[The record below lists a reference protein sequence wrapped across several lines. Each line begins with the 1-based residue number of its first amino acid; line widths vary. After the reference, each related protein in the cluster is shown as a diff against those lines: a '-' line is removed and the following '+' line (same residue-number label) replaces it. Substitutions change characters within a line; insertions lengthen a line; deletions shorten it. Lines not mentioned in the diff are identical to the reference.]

1 MEIGR
6 KPLRPVPSGGM
17 RRIEILDDTRSMS
30 KRHAEFSV
38 KTDGNAILRDLN
50 STNGTF
56 LVRPGNELVRLPGGS
71 DFAMNDETVRL
82 QFGDVPVDFVRFID
96 DDTTSKDDDVAN
108 LFDYALDNQPSE
120 PEAADMS
127 IDDILN
133 LRAGEPTNIFNA
145 GQVRSR
151 AKELRQAEQQT
162 FVPFSSPLNPL
173 AVNDANDD
181 DAQDAAPR
189 DLFADAHDVAAGKID
204 EPAAKKEEFVPRM
217 HDGPRHADRRNAD
230 SLVSVTELAQQ
241 HRPIPSLD
249 IIQPQEPAAGATRE
263 PVSPTVSPTPS
274 VHGEPSISTTMRPQ
288 QETTAQPQ
296 AAQTPTRPQQP
307 SIWQTSMQS
316 GVAMQ
321 PKPAQQ
327 PMQDTQT
334 TEEPSGAEPRYDAA
348 AQAAQPMQEPG
359 VQPITRPEQAAQ
371 PIAQPV
377 QSVQPVQP
385 VQPVEQPS
393 QPIVQPVQLVQ
404 GAQSIAQPVQPNT
417 DTQPNAIVQPN
428 MTAQP
433 NAGAPYDASMRRPQQ
448 PQQPNVQ
455 TAAAQTP
462 LINVELPRDISAV
475 QQAQPQQP
483 TQRHPA
489 PSDAFAEQRNALHF
503 DVIESTLQG
512 PDAAASHEMTVTAV
526 TAATPADSAAAD
538 ATVPIEVAAPTHQ
551 TNFVAETTVI
561 AGASAGASTSEDT
574 VVQNGADDDHDR
586 FRRHDDDAPS
596 LDETQTFTPAFE
608 PGSVFE
614 RVANGDFDKPKE
626 LIEAGG
632 YTSDDARRS
641 DDFTEQFEM
650 ARHAELLPFLA
661 MNPTL
666 YDDLYEWLAA
676 QSNADIDEA
685 LSRNPGYEDY
695 RKAVGK

>member
-1 MEIGR
+1 MIRVDGSDLASVETGQTVEIGR

-38 KTDGNAILRDLN
+38 KSDGNAILRDLN

-71 DFAMNDETVRL
+71 DFALNDDTVRL

-120 PEAADMS
+120 PEVADMS

-133 LRAGEPTNIFNA
+133 LRAGEPTDIFNA

-151 AKELRQAEQQT
+151 AKELRQSEQQT

-230 SLVSVTELAQQ
+230 SLVSVSELAQQ
-241 HRPIPSLD
+241 HRPIPSLS
-249 IIQPQEPAAGATRE
+249 IPTSEPVIGATRE
-263 PVSPTVSPTPS
+263 PVSPTVSPTNS
-274 VHGEPSISTTMRPQ
+274 ANGEPSISTTIRPQ
-288 QETTAQPQ
+288 SESDNAQPDYTQ
-296 AAQTPTRPQQP
+296 SASPQQQP
-307 SIWQTSMQS
+307 SVWQTSMRA

-321 PKPAQQ
+321 PQQ
-327 PMQDTQT
+327 PIVQQ
-334 TEEPSGAEPRYDAA
+334 S
-348 AQAAQPMQEPG
+348 AQPMQP
-359 VQPITRPEQAAQ
+359 VQQ
-371 PIAQPV
+371 PAQPV
-377 QSVQPVQP
+377 AQQMPDPAQPT
-385 VQPVEQPS
+385 
-393 QPIVQPVQLVQ
+393 QLV
-404 GAQSIAQPVQPNT
+404 
-417 DTQPNAIVQPN
+417 
-428 MTAQP
+428 
-433 NAGAPYDASMRRPQQ
+433 DASHIAVQQ
-448 PQQPNVQ
+448 PMMQPQNVQ
-455 TAAAQTP
+455 TSASQVPLVNVAIPTEPTP
-462 LINVELPRDISAV
+462 E
-475 QQAQPQQP
+475 QQP
-483 TQRHPA
+483 TS
-489 PSDAFAEQRNALHF
+489 SDAFTAQRNALHF
-503 DVIESTLQG
+503 DVIESALQG
-512 PDAAASHEMTVTAV
+512 ADN
-526 TAATPADSAAAD
+526 AATFDNASTTENPTTPDNFATTGNPSAAD
-538 ATVPIEVAAPTHQ
+538 ATVPIEVAAPAHQ
-551 TNFVAETTVI
+551 TNFVAEATATTDAAMPVNTATPANTTVPTNT
-561 AGASAGASTSEDT
+561 AAPTTATT
-574 VVQNGADDDHDR
+574 PADDAYDR
-586 FRRHDDDAPS
+586 FRRHDDDAQP

-626 LIEAGG
+626 LIEVDG

>member
-1 MEIGR
+1 MIRVDGSDLASVETGQTVEIGR

-38 KTDGNAILRDLN
+38 KSDGNAILRDLN

-71 DFAMNDETVRL
+71 DFALNDDTVRL

-120 PEAADMS
+120 PEVADMS

-133 LRAGEPTNIFNA
+133 LRAGEPTDIFNA

-151 AKELRQAEQQT
+151 AKELRQSEQQT

-230 SLVSVTELAQQ
+230 SLVSVSELAQQ
-241 HRPIPSLD
+241 HRPIPSLS
-249 IIQPQEPAAGATRE
+249 IPTSEPVIGATRE
-263 PVSPTVSPTPS
+263 PVSPTVSPTNS
-274 VHGEPSISTTMRPQ
+274 ANGEPSISTTIRPQ
-288 QETTAQPQ
+288 SESDNAQPDYTQ
-296 AAQTPTRPQQP
+296 SASPQQQP
-307 SIWQTSMQS
+307 SVWQTSMRA

-321 PKPAQQ
+321 PQQ
-327 PMQDTQT
+327 PIVQQ
-334 TEEPSGAEPRYDAA
+334 S
-348 AQAAQPMQEPG
+348 AQPMQP
-359 VQPITRPEQAAQ
+359 T
-371 PIAQPV
+371 AQPV
-377 QSVQPVQP
+377 QSAQPMQPVQ
-385 VQPVEQPS
+385 QP
-393 QPIVQPVQLVQ
+393 
-404 GAQSIAQPVQPNT
+404 AQPVAQQMP
-417 DTQPNAIVQPN
+417 DP
-428 MTAQP
+428 AQP
-433 NAGAPYDASMRRPQQ
+433 TQLVDASHIAVQQ
-448 PQQPNVQ
+448 PMMQPQNVQ
-455 TAAAQTP
+455 TSASQVPLVNVAIPTEPTP
-462 LINVELPRDISAV
+462 E
-475 QQAQPQQP
+475 QQP
-483 TQRHPA
+483 TS
-489 PSDAFAEQRNALHF
+489 SDAFTAQRNALHF
-503 DVIESTLQG
+503 DVIESALQG
-512 PDAAASHEMTVTAV
+512 ADN
-526 TAATPADSAAAD
+526 AATFDNASTTENPTTPDNFATTGNPSAAD
-538 ATVPIEVAAPTHQ
+538 ATVPIEVAAPAHQ
-551 TNFVAETTVI
+551 TNFVAEATATTDAATPVNTATPANTTVPTNT
-561 AGASAGASTSEDT
+561 AAPTTATAP
-574 VVQNGADDDHDR
+574 ADDAYDR
-586 FRRHDDDAPS
+586 FRRHDDDAQP

-626 LIEAGG
+626 LIEVDG

>member
-38 KTDGNAILRDLN
+38 KSDGNAILRDLN

-71 DFAMNDETVRL
+71 DFALNDDTVRL

-120 PEAADMS
+120 PEVADMS

-133 LRAGEPTNIFNA
+133 LRAGEPTDIFNA

-151 AKELRQAEQQT
+151 AKELRQSEQQT

-230 SLVSVTELAQQ
+230 SLVSVSELAQQ
-241 HRPIPSLD
+241 HRPIPSLS
-249 IIQPQEPAAGATRE
+249 IPTSEPVIGATRE
-263 PVSPTVSPTPS
+263 PVSPTVSPTNS
-274 VHGEPSISTTMRPQ
+274 ANGEPSISTTIRPQ
-288 QETTAQPQ
+288 SESDNAQPDYTQ
-296 AAQTPTRPQQP
+296 SASPQQQP
-307 SIWQTSMQS
+307 SVWQTSMRA

-321 PKPAQQ
+321 PQQ
-327 PMQDTQT
+327 PIVQQ
-334 TEEPSGAEPRYDAA
+334 S
-348 AQAAQPMQEPG
+348 AQPMQP
-359 VQPITRPEQAAQ
+359 T
-371 PIAQPV
+371 AQPV
-377 QSVQPVQP
+377 QSAQPMQPVQ
-385 VQPVEQPS
+385 QP
-393 QPIVQPVQLVQ
+393 
-404 GAQSIAQPVQPNT
+404 AQPVAQQMP
-417 DTQPNAIVQPN
+417 DP
-428 MTAQP
+428 AQP
-433 NAGAPYDASMRRPQQ
+433 TQLVDASHIAVQQ
-448 PQQPNVQ
+448 PMMQPQNVQ
-455 TAAAQTP
+455 TSASQVPLVNVAIPTEPTP
-462 LINVELPRDISAV
+462 E
-475 QQAQPQQP
+475 QQP
-483 TQRHPA
+483 TS
-489 PSDAFAEQRNALHF
+489 SDAFTAQRNALHF
-503 DVIESTLQG
+503 DVIESALQG
-512 PDAAASHEMTVTAV
+512 ADN
-526 TAATPADSAAAD
+526 AATFDNASTTENPTTPDNFATTGNPSAAD
-538 ATVPIEVAAPTHQ
+538 ATVPIEVAAPAHQ
-551 TNFVAETTVI
+551 TNFVAEATATTDAAMPVNTATPANTTVPTNT
-561 AGASAGASTSEDT
+561 AAPTTATT
-574 VVQNGADDDHDR
+574 PADDAYDR
-586 FRRHDDDAPS
+586 FRRHDDDAQP

-626 LIEAGG
+626 LIEVDG

>member
-38 KTDGNAILRDLN
+38 KSDGNAILRDLN

-71 DFAMNDETVRL
+71 DFALNDDTVRL

-120 PEAADMS
+120 PEVADMS

-133 LRAGEPTNIFNA
+133 LRAGEPTDIFNA

-151 AKELRQAEQQT
+151 AKELRQSEQQT

-230 SLVSVTELAQQ
+230 SLVSVSELAQQ
-241 HRPIPSLD
+241 HRPIPSLS
-249 IIQPQEPAAGATRE
+249 IPTSEPVIGATRE
-263 PVSPTVSPTPS
+263 PVSPTVSPTNS
-274 VHGEPSISTTMRPQ
+274 ANGEPSISTTIRPQ
-288 QETTAQPQ
+288 SESDNAQPDYTQ
-296 AAQTPTRPQQP
+296 SASPQQQP
-307 SIWQTSMQS
+307 SVWQTSMRA

-321 PKPAQQ
+321 PQQ
-327 PMQDTQT
+327 PIVQQ
-334 TEEPSGAEPRYDAA
+334 S
-348 AQAAQPMQEPG
+348 AQPMQP
-359 VQPITRPEQAAQ
+359 T
-371 PIAQPV
+371 AQPV
-377 QSVQPVQP
+377 QSAQPMQPVQ
-385 VQPVEQPS
+385 QP
-393 QPIVQPVQLVQ
+393 
-404 GAQSIAQPVQPNT
+404 AQPVAQQMP
-417 DTQPNAIVQPN
+417 DP
-428 MTAQP
+428 AQP
-433 NAGAPYDASMRRPQQ
+433 TQLVDASHIAVQQ
-448 PQQPNVQ
+448 PMMQPQNVQ
-455 TAAAQTP
+455 TSASQVPLVNVAIPTEPTP
-462 LINVELPRDISAV
+462 E
-475 QQAQPQQP
+475 QQP
-483 TQRHPA
+483 TS
-489 PSDAFAEQRNALHF
+489 SDAFTAQRNALHF
-503 DVIESTLQG
+503 DVIESALQG
-512 PDAAASHEMTVTAV
+512 ADN
-526 TAATPADSAAAD
+526 AATFDNASTTENPTTPDNFATTGNPSAAD
-538 ATVPIEVAAPTHQ
+538 ATVPIEVAAPAHQ
-551 TNFVAETTVI
+551 TNFVAEATATTDAATPVNTATPANTTVPTNT
-561 AGASAGASTSEDT
+561 AAPTTATAP
-574 VVQNGADDDHDR
+574 ADDAYDR
-586 FRRHDDDAPS
+586 FRRHDDDAQP

-626 LIEAGG
+626 LIEVDG

>member
-38 KTDGNAILRDLN
+38 KSDGNAILRDLN

-71 DFAMNDETVRL
+71 DFALNDDTVRL

-120 PEAADMS
+120 PEVADMS

-133 LRAGEPTNIFNA
+133 LRAGEPTDIFNA

-151 AKELRQAEQQT
+151 AKELRQSEQQT

-230 SLVSVTELAQQ
+230 SLVSVSELAQQ
-241 HRPIPSLD
+241 HRPIPSLS
-249 IIQPQEPAAGATRE
+249 IPTSEPVVGATRE
-263 PVSPTVSPTPS
+263 PVSPTVSPTNS
-274 VHGEPSISTTMRPQ
+274 ANGEPSISTTIRPQ
-288 QETTAQPQ
+288 SESDNAQPDYSQ
-296 AAQTPTRPQQP
+296 SASPQQQP
-307 SIWQTSMQS
+307 SVWQTSMRA

-321 PKPAQQ
+321 PQQ
-327 PMQDTQT
+327 PIVQQ
-334 TEEPSGAEPRYDAA
+334 S
-348 AQAAQPMQEPG
+348 AQPMQP
-359 VQPITRPEQAAQ
+359 T
-371 PIAQPV
+371 AQPV
-377 QSVQPVQP
+377 QSAQPMQPVQ
-385 VQPVEQPS
+385 QPAQPAAQQMPDPA
-393 QPIVQPVQLVQ
+393 QPTQLV
-404 GAQSIAQPVQPNT
+404 
-417 DTQPNAIVQPN
+417 
-428 MTAQP
+428 
-433 NAGAPYDASMRRPQQ
+433 DASHIAVQQ
-448 PQQPNVQ
+448 PMMQPQNVQ
-455 TAAAQTP
+455 TSASQVPLVNVAIPTEPTP
-462 LINVELPRDISAV
+462 E
-475 QQAQPQQP
+475 QQP
-483 TQRHPA
+483 T
-489 PSDAFAEQRNALHF
+489 PSDAFAAQRNALHF

-512 PDAAASHEMTVTAV
+512 
-526 TAATPADSAAAD
+526 ADSAATFDNAASFNNPSTSDFLPVFNSPVPIETSAPTDNPAATDNPSTTETPSATENPSAAD
-538 ATVPIEVAAPTHQ
+538 ATVPIEVAAPTYQ
-551 TNFVAETTVI
+551 TNFVAEATATTDAATDAATPTNTATPANTTVPTNT
-561 AGASAGASTSEDT
+561 AAPTTATT
-574 VVQNGADDDHDR
+574 PTDDAYDR
-586 FRRHDDDAPS
+586 FRRHDDDAQP

-626 LIEAGG
+626 LIEVDG

>member
-38 KTDGNAILRDLN
+38 KSDGNAILRDLN

-71 DFAMNDETVRL
+71 DFALNDDTVRL

-120 PEAADMS
+120 PEVADMS

-133 LRAGEPTNIFNA
+133 LRAGEPTDIFNA

-151 AKELRQAEQQT
+151 AKELRQSEQQT

-230 SLVSVTELAQQ
+230 SLVSVSELAQQ
-241 HRPIPSLD
+241 HRPIPSLS
-249 IIQPQEPAAGATRE
+249 IPTSEPVIGATRE
-263 PVSPTVSPTPS
+263 PVSPTVSPTNS
-274 VHGEPSISTTMRPQ
+274 ANGEPSISTTIRPQ
-288 QETTAQPQ
+288 SESDNAQPDYTQ
-296 AAQTPTRPQQP
+296 SASPQQQP
-307 SIWQTSMQS
+307 SVWQTSMRA

-321 PKPAQQ
+321 PQQ
-327 PMQDTQT
+327 PIVQQ
-334 TEEPSGAEPRYDAA
+334 S
-348 AQAAQPMQEPG
+348 AQPMQP
-359 VQPITRPEQAAQ
+359 T
-371 PIAQPV
+371 AQPV
-377 QSVQPVQP
+377 QSAQPMQPVQ
-385 VQPVEQPS
+385 QP
-393 QPIVQPVQLVQ
+393 
-404 GAQSIAQPVQPNT
+404 AQPVAQQMP
-417 DTQPNAIVQPN
+417 DP
-428 MTAQP
+428 AQP
-433 NAGAPYDASMRRPQQ
+433 TQLVDASHIAVQQ
-448 PQQPNVQ
+448 PMMQPQNVQ
-455 TAAAQTP
+455 TSASQVPLVNVAIPTEPTP
-462 LINVELPRDISAV
+462 E
-475 QQAQPQQP
+475 QQP
-483 TQRHPA
+483 TS
-489 PSDAFAEQRNALHF
+489 SDAFTAQRNALHF
-503 DVIESTLQG
+503 DVIESALQG
-512 PDAAASHEMTVTAV
+512 ADN
-526 TAATPADSAAAD
+526 AATFDNASTTENPTTPDNFATTGNPSAAD
-538 ATVPIEVAAPTHQ
+538 ATVPIEVAAPAHQ
-551 TNFVAETTVI
+551 TNFVAEAIATTDAAMPVNTATPANTTVPTNT
-561 AGASAGASTSEDT
+561 AAPTTATT
-574 VVQNGADDDHDR
+574 PADDAYDR
-586 FRRHDDDAPS
+586 FRRHDDDAQP

-626 LIEAGG
+626 LIEVDG

>member
-1 MEIGR
+1 MIRVDGSDLASVETGQTVEIGR
-6 KPLRPVPSGGM
+6 KPLRPVSSGGM

-38 KTDGNAILRDLN
+38 KSDGNAILRDLN

-71 DFAMNDETVRL
+71 DFALNDDTVRL

-120 PEAADMS
+120 PEVADMS

-133 LRAGEPTNIFNA
+133 LRAGEPTDIFNA

-151 AKELRQAEQQT
+151 AKELRQSEQQT

-230 SLVSVTELAQQ
+230 SLVSVSELAQQ
-241 HRPIPSLD
+241 HRPIPSLS
-249 IIQPQEPAAGATRE
+249 IPTSEPVIGATRE
-263 PVSPTVSPTPS
+263 PVSPTVSPTNS
-274 VHGEPSISTTMRPQ
+274 ANGEPSISTTIRPQ
-288 QETTAQPQ
+288 SESDNAQPDYTQ
-296 AAQTPTRPQQP
+296 SASPQQQP
-307 SIWQTSMQS
+307 SVWQTSMRA

-321 PKPAQQ
+321 PQQ
-327 PMQDTQT
+327 PIVQQ
-334 TEEPSGAEPRYDAA
+334 S
-348 AQAAQPMQEPG
+348 AQPMQP
-359 VQPITRPEQAAQ
+359 T
-371 PIAQPV
+371 AQPV
-377 QSVQPVQP
+377 QSAQPMQPVQ
-385 VQPVEQPS
+385 QP
-393 QPIVQPVQLVQ
+393 
-404 GAQSIAQPVQPNT
+404 AQPVAQQMP
-417 DTQPNAIVQPN
+417 DP
-428 MTAQP
+428 AQP
-433 NAGAPYDASMRRPQQ
+433 TQLVDASHIAVQQ
-448 PQQPNVQ
+448 PMMQPQNVQ
-455 TAAAQTP
+455 TSASQVPLVNVAIPTEPTP
-462 LINVELPRDISAV
+462 E
-475 QQAQPQQP
+475 QQP
-483 TQRHPA
+483 TS
-489 PSDAFAEQRNALHF
+489 SDAFTAQRNALHF
-503 DVIESTLQG
+503 DVIESALQG
-512 PDAAASHEMTVTAV
+512 ADN
-526 TAATPADSAAAD
+526 AATFDNASTTENPTTPDNFATTENPSAAD
-538 ATVPIEVAAPTHQ
+538 ATVPIEVAAPTYQ
-551 TNFVAETTVI
+551 TNFVAEATATTDAAMPVNTATPANTTVPTNT
-561 AGASAGASTSEDT
+561 AAPTTATT
-574 VVQNGADDDHDR
+574 PADDAYDR
-586 FRRHDDDAPS
+586 FRRHDDDAQP

-626 LIEAGG
+626 LIEVDG

>member
-1 MEIGR
+1 MVFRMRTSRLCARNRHVARGMPSGQRRKEGPTVSGDQRTTTKWMIRVDGSDLTSIEAGQTVEIGR
-6 KPLRPVPSGGM
+6 KPLRPVPDDGM

-38 KTDGNAILRDLN
+38 KSDGNAILRDLN

-71 DFAMNDETVRL
+71 DFAMTDDTVRL
-82 QFGDVPVDFVRFID
+82 QFGDVPVDFVRYID
-96 DDTTSKDDDVAN
+96 DDTTNDDDDVAN

-162 FVPFSSPLNPL
+162 FVPFTSPLNPL
-173 AVNDANDD
+173 AASETSDEEDD
-181 DAQDAAPR
+181 DAAPR
-189 DLFADAHDVAAGKID
+189 DLFADAHDVAAGKIE
-204 EPAAKKEEFVPRM
+204 EPAAKKQEFVPRT

-249 IIQPQEPAAGATRE
+249 IAQPLEPTVGATRT
-263 PVSPTVSPTPS
+263 PVSPTVSPTS
-274 VHGEPSISTTMRPQ
+274 YTGEPSITTTIRPERNADASSDGQ
-288 QETTAQPQ
+288 GARTLPVQPAIPTRTAEQS
-296 AAQTPTRPQQP
+296 AQTPSQQP
-307 SIWQTSMQS
+307 H
-316 GVAMQ
+316 
-321 PKPAQQ
+321 PAQLQTPQSVQSQATQ
-327 PMQDTQT
+327 PQT
-334 TEEPSGAEPRYDAA
+334 APSDVPLVHVDIPSVGAASEIETA
-348 AQAAQPMQEPG
+348 
-359 VQPITRPEQAAQ
+359 
-371 PIAQPV
+371 V
-377 QSVQPVQP
+377 QSVQPVQ
-385 VQPVEQPS
+385 S
-393 QPIVQPVQLVQ
+393 
-404 GAQSIAQPVQPNT
+404 
-417 DTQPNAIVQPN
+417 
-428 MTAQP
+428 TA
-433 NAGAPYDASMRRPQQ
+433 
-448 PQQPNVQ
+448 
-455 TAAAQTP
+455 
-462 LINVELPRDISAV
+462 
-475 QQAQPQQP
+475 
-483 TQRHPA
+483 
-489 PSDAFAEQRNALHF
+489 SDAFAEQRNALHF
-503 DVIESTLQG
+503 DVIESTLEGVDSTVEPSPNTADTDERTDFSVVTVAPVRQTSFVTD
-512 PDAAASHEMTVTAV
+512 DAAYGDDARTTAQQTTGRTSAQMSEQ
-526 TAATPADSAAAD
+526 TAAHTA
-538 ATVPIEVAAPTHQ
+538 EPTDD
-551 TNFVAETTVI
+551 
-561 AGASAGASTSEDT
+561 GEDYS
-574 VVQNGADDDHDR
+574 R
-586 FRRHDDDAPS
+586 FQRHDDDDARA
-596 LDETQTFTPAFE
+596 LDETQAFTPAFE

-641 DDFTEQFEM
+641 DDFAEQFEM
-650 ARHAELLPFLA
+650 AKYAELLPFLA

-676 QSNADIDEA
+676 QSNADVDEA

>member
-1 MEIGR
+1 MIRVDGSDLASVETGQTVEIGR

-38 KTDGNAILRDLN
+38 KSDGNAILRDLN

-71 DFAMNDETVRL
+71 DFALNDDTVRL

-120 PEAADMS
+120 PEVADMS

-133 LRAGEPTNIFNA
+133 LRAGEPTDIFNA

-151 AKELRQAEQQT
+151 AKELRQSEQQT

-230 SLVSVTELAQQ
+230 SLVSVSELAQQ
-241 HRPIPSLD
+241 HRPIPSLS
-249 IIQPQEPAAGATRE
+249 IPTSEPVIGATRE
-263 PVSPTVSPTPS
+263 PVSPTVSPTNS
-274 VHGEPSISTTMRPQ
+274 ANGEPSISTTIRPQ
-288 QETTAQPQ
+288 SESDNAQPDYTQ
-296 AAQTPTRPQQP
+296 SASPQQQP
-307 SIWQTSMQS
+307 SVWQTSMRA

-321 PKPAQQ
+321 PQQ
-327 PMQDTQT
+327 PIVQQ
-334 TEEPSGAEPRYDAA
+334 S
-348 AQAAQPMQEPG
+348 AQPMQP
-359 VQPITRPEQAAQ
+359 T
-371 PIAQPV
+371 AQPV
-377 QSVQPVQP
+377 QSAQPMQPVQ
-385 VQPVEQPS
+385 QP
-393 QPIVQPVQLVQ
+393 
-404 GAQSIAQPVQPNT
+404 AQPVAQQMP
-417 DTQPNAIVQPN
+417 DP
-428 MTAQP
+428 AQP
-433 NAGAPYDASMRRPQQ
+433 TQLVDASHIAVQQ
-448 PQQPNVQ
+448 PMMQPQNVQ
-455 TAAAQTP
+455 TSASQVPLVNVAIPTEPTP
-462 LINVELPRDISAV
+462 E
-475 QQAQPQQP
+475 QQP
-483 TQRHPA
+483 TS
-489 PSDAFAEQRNALHF
+489 SDAFTAQRNALHF
-503 DVIESTLQG
+503 DVIESALQG
-512 PDAAASHEMTVTAV
+512 ADN
-526 TAATPADSAAAD
+526 AATFDNASTTENPTTPDNFATTGNPSAAD
-538 ATVPIEVAAPTHQ
+538 ATVPIEVAAPAHQ
-551 TNFVAETTVI
+551 TNFVAEATATTDAAMPVNTATPANTTVPTNT
-561 AGASAGASTSEDT
+561 AAPTTATT
-574 VVQNGADDDHDR
+574 PADDAYDR
-586 FRRHDDDAPS
+586 FRRHDDDAQP

-626 LIEAGG
+626 LIEVDG

>member
-38 KTDGNAILRDLN
+38 KSDGNAILRDLN

-71 DFAMNDETVRL
+71 DFAMNDDTVRL

-96 DDTTSKDDDVAN
+96 DDTTTKDDDDVAN

-120 PEAADMS
+120 PEVADMS

-133 LRAGEPTNIFNA
+133 LRAGEPTDIFNA

-151 AKELRQAEQQT
+151 AKELRQAERQT
-162 FVPFSSPLNPL
+162 FAPFSSPLNPL

-217 HDGPRHADRRNAD
+217 HDGPRHADHRNAD
-230 SLVSVTELAQQ
+230 SLVSVSELAQQ
-241 HRPIPSLD
+241 HRPIPSLNVA
-249 IIQPQEPAAGATRE
+249 QEPVVGATRE
-263 PVSPTVSPTPS
+263 PISPTVSPTS
-274 VHGEPSISTTMRPQ
+274 SANGEPSISTTMRPQ
-288 QETTAQPQ
+288 QNADASAQN
-296 AAQTPTRPQQP
+296 PTQP
-307 SIWQTSMQS
+307 SRPKQPSVWQTSMHT

-321 PKPAQQ
+321 PKPSEQQPSEQSAQPVRQPMAQPQYDASAQPMQPNMQQPSMQDMQQ
-327 PMQDTQT
+327 PMQ
-334 TEEPSGAEPRYDAA
+334 PSAGAQYDAA
-348 AQAAQPMQEPG
+348 AQSSQPAMQQPNMRQPMNTQSPQPAVQSAAAQQPLANVEMPRGASPSQQPMQP
-359 VQPITRPEQAAQ
+359 QPA
-371 PIAQPV
+371 
-377 QSVQPVQP
+377 
-385 VQPVEQPS
+385 
-393 QPIVQPVQLVQ
+393 
-404 GAQSIAQPVQPNT
+404 
-417 DTQPNAIVQPN
+417 
-428 MTAQP
+428 M
-433 NAGAPYDASMRRPQQ
+433 
-448 PQQPNVQ
+448 
-455 TAAAQTP
+455 
-462 LINVELPRDISAV
+462 
-475 QQAQPQQP
+475 QQP
-483 TQRHPA
+483 TS
-489 PSDAFAEQRNALHF
+489 SDAFAEQRNALHF

-512 PDAAASHEMTVTAV
+512 PDAAAHATAD
-526 TAATPADSAAAD
+526 T
-538 ATVPIEVAAPTHQ
+538 TVPIEVAAPTHQ
-551 TNFVAETTVI
+551 TNFVAETTESTVGQTTAQT
-561 AGASAGASTSEDT
+561 AGQDAASASPTDAAAQRE
-574 VVQNGADDDHDR
+574 DDDYSR
-586 FRRHDDDAPS
+586 FRRHDDDDEQP
-596 LDETQTFTPAFE
+596 LDATQTFTPAFE

-626 LIEAGG
+626 IIEVGG

>member
-1 MEIGR
+1 MIRVDGSDLASVETGQTVEIGR

-38 KTDGNAILRDLN
+38 KSDGNAILRDLN

-71 DFAMNDETVRL
+71 DFALNDDTVRL

-120 PEAADMS
+120 PEVADMS

-133 LRAGEPTNIFNA
+133 LRAGEPTDIFNA

-151 AKELRQAEQQT
+151 AKELRQSEQQT

-230 SLVSVTELAQQ
+230 SLVSVSELAQQ
-241 HRPIPSLD
+241 HRPIPSLS
-249 IIQPQEPAAGATRE
+249 IPTSEPVIGATRE
-263 PVSPTVSPTPS
+263 PVSPTVSPTNS
-274 VHGEPSISTTMRPQ
+274 ANGEPSISTTIRPQ
-288 QETTAQPQ
+288 SESDNAQPDYTQ
-296 AAQTPTRPQQP
+296 SASPQQQP
-307 SIWQTSMQS
+307 SVWQTSMRA

-321 PKPAQQ
+321 PQQ
-327 PMQDTQT
+327 PIVQQ
-334 TEEPSGAEPRYDAA
+334 S
-348 AQAAQPMQEPG
+348 AQPMQP
-359 VQPITRPEQAAQ
+359 T
-371 PIAQPV
+371 AQPV
-377 QSVQPVQP
+377 QSAQPMQPVQ
-385 VQPVEQPS
+385 QP
-393 QPIVQPVQLVQ
+393 
-404 GAQSIAQPVQPNT
+404 AQPVAQQMP
-417 DTQPNAIVQPN
+417 DP
-428 MTAQP
+428 AQP
-433 NAGAPYDASMRRPQQ
+433 TQLVDASHIAVQQ
-448 PQQPNVQ
+448 PMMQPQNVQ
-455 TAAAQTP
+455 TSASQVPLVNVAIPTEPTP
-462 LINVELPRDISAV
+462 E
-475 QQAQPQQP
+475 QQP
-483 TQRHPA
+483 TS
-489 PSDAFAEQRNALHF
+489 SDAFTAQRNALHF

-512 PDAAASHEMTVTAV
+512 ADN
-526 TAATPADSAAAD
+526 AATFDNASTTENPTTPDNFATTGNPSAAD
-538 ATVPIEVAAPTHQ
+538 ATVPIEVAAPAHQ
-551 TNFVAETTVI
+551 TNFVAEATATTDAATPVNTATPANTTVPTT
-561 AGASAGASTSEDT
+561 ATAP
-574 VVQNGADDDHDR
+574 ADDAYDR
-586 FRRHDDDAPS
+586 FRRHDDDAQP

-626 LIEAGG
+626 LIEVDG

>member
-6 KPLRPVPSGGM
+6 KPLRPVPGGGM

-71 DFAMNDETVRL
+71 DFAMNDDTVRL
-82 QFGDVPVDFVRFID
+82 QFGDVPVDFVRFIND
-96 DDTTSKDDDVAN
+96 DATSKGDDVAN

-162 FVPFSSPLNPL
+162 FAPFTSPLNPL

-230 SLVSVTELAQQ
+230 SLVSVSELARQ

-249 IIQPQEPAAGATRE
+249 VAQPQESSVGATRE

-274 VHGEPSISTTMRPQ
+274 MHGEPSISTTMRPQ
-288 QETTAQPQ
+288 RETATQPQ
-296 AAQTPTRPQQP
+296 DAQTPARPQQP

-327 PMQDTQT
+327 PMPDTQT
-334 TEEPSGAEPRYDAA
+334 TGEPSGAEPRYDAGA
-348 AQAAQPMQEPG
+348 PNMRPMQEPA
-359 VQPITRPEQAAQ
+359 VQPITQ
-371 PIAQPV
+371 PGQPLDR
-377 QSVQPVQP
+377 S
-385 VQPVEQPS
+385 
-393 QPIVQPVQLVQ
+393 
-404 GAQSIAQPVQPNT
+404 A
-417 DTQPNAIVQPN
+417 QPNAVVQAAEPN
-428 MTAQP
+428 MIAQP
-433 NAGAPYDASMRRPQQ
+433 NAGAPYDASMQQ

-455 TAAAQTP
+455 TTAAQTP
-462 LINVELPRDISAV
+462 LVHVELPRDPASA
-475 QQAQPQQP
+475 QP
-483 TQRHPA
+483 TQPA

-503 DVIESTLQG
+503 DVIESALHG
-512 PDAAASHEMTVTAV
+512 PDIAAPYEMTTTAAASA
-526 TAATPADSAAAD
+526 PADV
-538 ATVPIEVAAPTHQ
+538 TVPIEVAAPAHQ
-551 TNFVAETTVI
+551 TNFVVEATETAAE
-561 AGASAGASTSEDT
+561 SSSEDAAA
-574 VVQNGADDDHDR
+574 QNADVDDYER
-586 FRRHDDDAPS
+586 FRRHDDDDAPS
-596 LDETQTFTPAFE
+596 LDETQAFTPAFE

>member
-1 MEIGR
+1 MIRVDGSDLASVETGQTVEIGR

-38 KTDGNAILRDLN
+38 KSDGNAILRDLN

-71 DFAMNDETVRL
+71 DFALNDDTVRL

-120 PEAADMS
+120 PEVADMS

-133 LRAGEPTNIFNA
+133 LRAGEPTDIFNA

-151 AKELRQAEQQT
+151 AKELRQSEQQT

-181 DAQDAAPR
+181 DAQDTAPR

-230 SLVSVTELAQQ
+230 SLVSVSELAQQ
-241 HRPIPSLD
+241 HRPIPSLS
-249 IIQPQEPAAGATRE
+249 IPTSEPVVGATRE
-263 PVSPTVSPTPS
+263 PVSPTVSPTNS
-274 VHGEPSISTTMRPQ
+274 ANGEPSISTTIRPQ
-288 QETTAQPQ
+288 SESDNAQPDYSQ
-296 AAQTPTRPQQP
+296 SASPQQQP
-307 SIWQTSMQS
+307 SVWQTSMRA

-321 PKPAQQ
+321 PQQ
-327 PMQDTQT
+327 PIVQQ
-334 TEEPSGAEPRYDAA
+334 S
-348 AQAAQPMQEPG
+348 AQPMQP
-359 VQPITRPEQAAQ
+359 T
-371 PIAQPV
+371 AQPV
-377 QSVQPVQP
+377 QSAQPMQPVQ
-385 VQPVEQPS
+385 QP
-393 QPIVQPVQLVQ
+393 
-404 GAQSIAQPVQPNT
+404 AQPVAQQMP
-417 DTQPNAIVQPN
+417 DP
-428 MTAQP
+428 AQP
-433 NAGAPYDASMRRPQQ
+433 TQLVDASHIAVQQ
-448 PQQPNVQ
+448 PMMQPQNVQ
-455 TAAAQTP
+455 TSASQVPLVNVAIPTEPTP
-462 LINVELPRDISAV
+462 E
-475 QQAQPQQP
+475 QQP
-483 TQRHPA
+483 TS
-489 PSDAFAEQRNALHF
+489 SDAFTAQRNALHF
-503 DVIESTLQG
+503 DVIESALQG
-512 PDAAASHEMTVTAV
+512 ADN
-526 TAATPADSAAAD
+526 AATFDNASTTENPTTPDNFATTENPSAAD
-538 ATVPIEVAAPTHQ
+538 ATVPIEVAAPAHQ
-551 TNFVAETTVI
+551 TNFVAEATATTDAAMPVNTATPANTTVPTNT
-561 AGASAGASTSEDT
+561 AAPTTATT
-574 VVQNGADDDHDR
+574 PADDAYDR
-586 FRRHDDDAPS
+586 FRRHDDDAQP

-626 LIEAGG
+626 LIEVDG

>member
-1 MEIGR
+1 MIRVDGSDLASVETGQTVEIGR

-38 KTDGNAILRDLN
+38 KSDGNAILRDLN

-71 DFAMNDETVRL
+71 DFALNDDTVRL

-120 PEAADMS
+120 PEVADMS

-133 LRAGEPTNIFNA
+133 LRAGEPTDIFNA

-151 AKELRQAEQQT
+151 AKELRQSEQQT

-230 SLVSVTELAQQ
+230 SLVSVSELAQQ
-241 HRPIPSLD
+241 HRPIPSLS
-249 IIQPQEPAAGATRE
+249 IPTSEPVIGATRE
-263 PVSPTVSPTPS
+263 PVSPTVSPTNS
-274 VHGEPSISTTMRPQ
+274 ANGEPSISTTIRPQ
-288 QETTAQPQ
+288 SESDNAQPDYTQ
-296 AAQTPTRPQQP
+296 SASPQQQP
-307 SIWQTSMQS
+307 SVWQTSMRA

-321 PKPAQQ
+321 PQQ
-327 PMQDTQT
+327 PIVQQ
-334 TEEPSGAEPRYDAA
+334 S
-348 AQAAQPMQEPG
+348 AQPMQP
-359 VQPITRPEQAAQ
+359 T
-371 PIAQPV
+371 AQPV
-377 QSVQPVQP
+377 QSAQPMQPVQ
-385 VQPVEQPS
+385 QP
-393 QPIVQPVQLVQ
+393 
-404 GAQSIAQPVQPNT
+404 AQPVAQQMP
-417 DTQPNAIVQPN
+417 DP
-428 MTAQP
+428 AQP
-433 NAGAPYDASMRRPQQ
+433 TQLVDASHIAVQQ
-448 PQQPNVQ
+448 PMMQPQNVQ
-455 TAAAQTP
+455 TSASQVPLVNVAIPTEPTP
-462 LINVELPRDISAV
+462 E
-475 QQAQPQQP
+475 QQP
-483 TQRHPA
+483 TS
-489 PSDAFAEQRNALHF
+489 SDAFTAQRNALHF
-503 DVIESTLQG
+503 DVIESALQG
-512 PDAAASHEMTVTAV
+512 ADN
-526 TAATPADSAAAD
+526 AATFDNASTTENPTTPDNFATTGNPSAAD
-538 ATVPIEVAAPTHQ
+538 ATVPIEVAAPAHQ
-551 TNFVAETTVI
+551 TNFVAEAIATTDAAMPVNTATPANTTVPTNT
-561 AGASAGASTSEDT
+561 AAPTTATT
-574 VVQNGADDDHDR
+574 PADDAYDR
-586 FRRHDDDAPS
+586 FRRHDDDAQP

-626 LIEAGG
+626 LIEVDG